1 MMPATPVQP
10 IRKDAL
16 PSRLAAGAEAAA
28 GLIADSLSANTR
40 RAYQGAL
47 ARLDAALG
55 DGTLNDEALAA
66 YIGTLETD
74 GRSPASAAT
83 AVAAAKFRARFNQQP
98 SPAGRLTEAAL
109 KGMRRRAARK
119 PRPRGQATGI
129 TLAEAQTMLAVAP
142 NPRPRGRGGQES
154 TGQAVRRGL
163 VDAVI
168 VALLFQAGLRRSEA
182 ARLAW
187 GDIGDAE
194 DSDGHLIDVRFSKS
208 NQEGDT
214 DVRFVKGAFA
224 RAIRKLRLRI
234 ERNGSEAPGQP
245 VLGLSPQQIGR
256 RFSACAK
263 AAGLD
268 GRYTAHS
275 GRVGLASELTRRGAP
290 TAAVQLAGG
299 WRSARMVT
307 HYSSGATAERGAVAK
322 YL

>member
-1 MMPATPVQP
+1 MKPATTVQP
-10 IRKDAL
+10 IRKTGL
-16 PSRLAAGAEAAA
+16 PSGLAAGAEAAA

-47 ARLDAALG
+47 ARLDAALEG
-55 DGTLNDEALAA
+55 GTLNDEALAA
-66 YIGTLETD
+66 YIGTLERD
-74 GRSPASAAT
+74 GRSPACAAT
-83 AVAAAKFRARFNQQP
+83 AVAAAKFRARFNRQP

-119 PRPRGQATGI
+119 PRPRGQAIGI

-154 TGQAVRRGL
+154 SGQAVRRGL

-182 ARLAW
+182 GQLTW
-187 GDIGDAE
+187 EDIRDAE
-194 DSDGHLIDVRFSKS
+194 DSDGILIDVRFSKS

-214 DVRFVKGAFA
+214 DVRFVKSAFA
-224 RAIRKLRLRI
+224 RAIRRLRT
-234 ERNGSEAPGQP
+234 ECNSSEAPGKP
-245 VLGLSPQQIGR
+245 VLGLSPQQIGW

-307 HYSSGATAERGAVAK
+307 HYSSGATAERGAVEK

>member
-1 MMPATPVQP
+1 MPGTTVQP
-10 IRKDAL
+10 IRKTGL
-16 PSRLAAGAEAAA
+16 PANLAAGAEAAA

-47 ARLDAALG
+47 ERLNAALAG
-55 DGTLNDEALAA
+55 GTLNDRVLAA
-66 YIGTLETD
+66 YIGTLESD

-83 AVAAAKFRARFNQQP
+83 AVAAAKFRARFNQEP

-119 PRPRGQATGI
+119 PKPRGQATGI

-142 NPRPRGRGGQES
+142 NPRPRGRGGHES
-154 TGQAVRRGL
+154 NGQAVRRGL
-163 VDAVI
+163 VDAAI

-182 ARLAW
+182 ARLTW
-187 GDIGDAE
+187 GDIRDAE
-194 DSDGHLIDVRFSKS
+194 DSDGILIDVRFSKS
-208 NQEGDT
+208 NQEGDA

-224 RAIRKLRLRI
+224 RAIRRLRT
-234 ERNGSEAPGQP
+234 EHNGREAPGQP
-245 VLGLSPQQIGR
+245 VLNLSPQQIGR

>member
-1 MMPATPVQP
+1 M
-10 IRKDAL
+10 R
-16 PSRLAAGAEAAA
+16 
-28 GLIADSLSANTR
+28 
-40 RAYQGAL
+40 
-47 ARLDAALG
+47 
-55 DGTLNDEALAA
+55 ALAA
-66 YIGTLETD
+66 YIGTLERD

-83 AVAAAKFRARFNQQP
+83 AVAAAKLRARFNRQP
-98 SPAGRLTEAAL
+98 SPAGRLTAAAL
-109 KGMRRRAARK
+109 KGMLRRAARK

-129 TLAEAQTMLAVAP
+129 TLAEAQTMLAVAS
-142 NPRPRGRGGQES
+142 NPRRRGRGGQES
-154 TGQAVRRGL
+154 SSQAVRRGL

-187 GDIGDAE
+187 GDIRDAE
-194 DSDGHLIDVRFSKS
+194 DSDGILIDVRFSKS

-224 RAIRKLRLRI
+224 RATRRLRT
-234 ERNGSEAPGQP
+234 ERNGRDAPGHP
-245 VLGLSPQQIGR
+245 LLDLSPQQIGR

>member
-55 DGTLNDEALAA
+55 DGTLNDEALVA

-154 TGQAVRRGL
+154 SGQAVRRSL
-163 VDAVI
+163 VDAAI

-187 GDIGDAE
+187 GDIRDAE
-194 DSDGHLIDVRFSKS
+194 DSDGLLIDVRFSKS

-224 RAIRKLRLRI
+224 RAIRRLRS
-234 ERNGSEAPGQP
+234 ERKGRDAPGQR

>member
-1 MMPATPVQP
+1 MKPATTVQP
-10 IRKDAL
+10 IRKTGL
-16 PSRLAAGAEAAA
+16 PAGLAAGAESAA

-47 ARLDAALG
+47 ARLDAAVG
-55 DGTLNDEALAA
+55 GGTLNDEALAA

-74 GRSPASAAT
+74 GRSPACAAT
-83 AVAAAKFRARFNQQP
+83 AVAAAKFRARFNRQP
-98 SPAGRLTEAAL
+98 SPAGRLTEAVL

-129 TLAEAQTMLAVAP
+129 TLAEAQTMLAIAP
-142 NPRPRGRGGQES
+142 NPRPRGRKGEES
-154 TGQAVRRGL
+154 SSQAVRRGL

-182 ARLAW
+182 ARLTW
-187 GDIGDAE
+187 GDIRDAE
-194 DSDGHLIDVRFSKS
+194 DSDGILIDVRFSKS

-224 RAIRKLRLRI
+224 RAIRRLRT
-234 ERNGSEAPGQP
+234 ERNDRDAPGQL